1 MCPLTPCRVISFVR
15 CLFRGHVSVHDG
27 FVPAA
32 EGLIV
37 RTRCL
42 RCRRRF
48 YQGQRLGRFY

>member
-1 MCPLTPCRVISFVR
+1 MDVYRVISFVR
-15 CLFRGHVSVHDG
+15 CLFRGHVFIHDG

-42 RCRRRF
+42 RCRRANYSAQQVRK
-48 YQGQRLGRFY
+48 RIP